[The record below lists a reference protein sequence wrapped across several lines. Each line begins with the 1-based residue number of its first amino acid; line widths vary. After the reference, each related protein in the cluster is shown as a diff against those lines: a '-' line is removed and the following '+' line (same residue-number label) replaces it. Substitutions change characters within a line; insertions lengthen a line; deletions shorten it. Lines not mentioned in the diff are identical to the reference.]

1 MKARWQQWEAR
12 FAAISRRERIMLA
25 VGVLAATVFL
35 VNLLW
40 LAPAADRRAAA
51 SKALVQKEAELGTL
65 RAQLA
70 QIRQQAELERVQGEA
85 ALKELQREQQRVDTQ
100 LGDLSR
106 NLIAAREMPS
116 FLRKVMPPTRAL
128 EIVAVRTLAV
138 APLLPAVEGGQAK
151 PAGGAAQPASGA
163 AQAVGG
169 GSQPVS
175 AGTEANLYR
184 HSVEIQLAGR
194 YNDLHDWL
202 RALERAPK
210 KVLWG
215 DLRLDVQK
223 YPISVLTLTV
233 HTLSLDKAWLSI

>member
-1 MKARWQQWEAR
+1 
-12 FAAISRRERIMLA
+12 MLA
-25 VGVLAATVFL
+25 VAVLAATVFL
-35 VNLLW
+35 GNLIW
-40 LAPAADRRAAA
+40 LTPAVDRRAAA
-51 SKALVQKEAELGTL
+51 SKALVQKEGELATL

-85 ALKELQREQQRVDTQ
+85 ALKELQREQQRVETQ

-106 NLIAAREMPS
+106 SLIAAREMPA

-138 APLLPAVEGGQAK
+138 APLLPAAEGAAAKPVGGEAK
-151 PAGGAAQPASGA
+151 PAPEMAQP
-163 AQAVGG
+163 V
-169 GSQPVS
+169 V
-175 AGTEANLYR
+175 AGEEANLYR

-194 YNDLHDWL
+194 YGDLHDWL
-202 RALERAPK
+202 LALERAPK

-215 DLRLDVQK
+215 DLRLEVQK
-223 YPISVLTLTV
+223 YPVSVLTLTV